1 MFDCGLADQDISRRF
16 STINGELFFKM
27 NVFLI
32 LGKKMTGT
40 APNEKIKV
48 LLCVSKFKSKPDELM
63 QSSYVSFSSWSLLN
77 LWAGTLTDNVLA
89 LSLNF
94 TQTPLHFASA
104 GTMVEIIWFVNFV
117 AAIFAVVGWIK
128 KPKTKSIAIA
138 GLICG
143 VVSIATAQ
151 YTIVSLVMFTI
162 FAVLIVLIYSVK
174 TYAEFESHIVQA
186 QVLFK
191 GPSKKQLMNL
201 TKTALERPIIGQV
214 NIAEG
219 LELIAQRGEKFSSAK
234 EIIVAAAHLSV
245 ALSADF
251 LMCIDILI
259 KLKRYF
265 KFQGEYEIIADKL
278 CVAASRGVQ
287 VEEVNQAFD
296 AFNKEC
302 YFPDKVTIDEFLA
315 IIVTLSRSENRGETA
330 GFGLA
335 GLING
340 LTEAQLS
347 CKGDKLLENYALKP
361 DDESIKRWADK
372 MIVITDKYIELS
384 KRFTAKSEYLNK
396 QILQLGQ
403 QGVKFFASDNPIFGE
418 MEDLLGEFLLGLQQL
433 RHEVNTITPP
443 DRMKSYQ
450 NQILE
455 SFEIQIPG
463 IANAKAGI
471 ESLDFSK
478 FGRAMQQN
486 QEGVAKM
493 MNVAKE
499 LQKRLGIVRR

>member
-1 MFDCGLADQDISRRF
+1 MKNKKQSSRKEISKLENSYFDLEAEMDITKHMEGLKARLTKF
-16 STINGELFFKM
+16 KYKPGELMK
-27 NVFLI
+27 L
-32 LGKKMTGT
+32 T
-40 APNEKIKV
+40 
-48 LLCVSKFKSKPDELM
+48 C
-63 QSSYVSFSSWSLLN
+63 VSFSFWSLLN
-77 LWAGTLTDNVLA
+77 LWDDTSANNVLA
-89 LSLNF
+89 VSLSF
-94 TQTPLHFASA
+94 IQTSIHLASA
-104 GTMVEIIWFVNFV
+104 GTMVEIIWFANFV
-117 AAIFAVVGWIK
+117 AALLAVVGWLK
-128 KPKTKSIAIA
+128 KPKTKFLAIA

-174 TYAEFESHIVQA
+174 TYGEFESHIVQA
-186 QVLFK
+186 QVLFN

-201 TKTALERPIIGQV
+201 TKTALEKTIIGPV
-214 NIAEG
+214 HIAEG
-219 LELIAQRGEKFSSAK
+219 LELIAQRGENFSSAK

-265 KFQGEYEIIADKL
+265 KFQGEYERIADKL

-302 YFPDKVTIDEFLA
+302 YFPDRVTIDEFLA

-330 GFGLA
+330 GSGLA

-347 CKGDKLLENYALKP
+347 GKRDKLLENYALKP
-361 DDESIKRWADK
+361 DVESIKRWADK

-384 KRFTAKSEYLNK
+384 KRFTAKSESFNR

-403 QGVKFFASDNPIFGE
+403 QGVKFFARDNPIFGE
-418 MEDLLGEFLLGLQQL
+418 MEDLLGEFSLGLQQL

-443 DRMKSYQ
+443 DGMKSYH

-463 IANAKAGI
+463 IANAKEGI

-478 FGRAMQQN
+478 FGRGMQQN

-493 MNVAKE
+493 MNVAQE
-499 LQKRLGIVRR
+499 LQKRSDIDGR